1 MQRRGRGLRT
11 AVGIIPIVSTILLGV
26 TGSIAAYRACDI
38 ARELMRAGHTVRVV
52 MTRSAT
58 RLINPA
64 TLAALTGNP
73 VVVDVFDEPE
83 PGQIAHIRLAQ
94 DSDLVL
100 IAPATAHTIARLAL
114 GLADDMLT
122 TIALA
127 TRAPI
132 LVAPAMNHAM
142 WTHPATQAHVQT
154 LRARGVEFIDPTYG
168 VMACGD
174 EGWGKI
180 ANTAVIVQAIQQ
192 RLQRQHDLRGVRVLI
207 TAGPT
212 YEPIDPVR
220 FIGNRSSG
228 KMGYAVAEAALAHGA
243 AVRLITG
250 PTALTPP
257 SGADVVHVQTAQQ
270 MFEAVQTAF
279 EECDV
284 FIATAAVADY
294 RPERPLPAKRKR
306 TSERWTLHLVANPDI
321 LGTVAQHKGDR
332 VVVGFAAETDKILHH
347 AQEKL
352 TNKNLDLIAVNNV
365 LEPNSGFEVD
375 TNRLTFIYADGRV
388 VPLPLMSKRECAEQL
403 IQSVREILLQK
414 GRL

>member
-1 MQRRGRGLRT
+1 M
-11 AVGIIPIVSTILLGV
+11 PNILLGV
-26 TGSIAAYRACDI
+26 SGSIAAYRACDV

-52 MTRSAT
+52 MTHAAA
-58 RLINPA
+58 RLVSPD
-64 TLAALTGNP
+64 TFAALTGNP

-94 DSDLVL
+94 DSDLIL

-122 TIALA
+122 TLALA

-132 LVAPAMNHAM
+132 LIAPAMNPAM
-142 WTHPATQAHVQT
+142 WMHPATQAHVQT
-154 LRARGVEFIDPTYG
+154 LQARGVEFINPIYG

-180 ANTAVIVQAIQQ
+180 ADTPIIVQAVQQ
-192 RLQRQHDLRGVRVLI
+192 RLQRTQDLQGVHVLI

-220 FIGNRSSG
+220 FVGNRSSG
-228 KMGYAVAEAALAHGA
+228 KMGYAVAEAALAYGA
-243 AVRLITG
+243 EVTLITG

-257 SGADVVHVQTAQQ
+257 AGAKVIRVQTAQQ
-270 MFEAVQTAF
+270 MYEAVLAEF
-279 EECDV
+279 ENCDV

-294 RPERPLPAKRKR
+294 RPERALSSKRKR
-306 TSERWTLHLVANPDI
+306 STQTWTLRLVPNPDI
-321 LGTVAQHKGDR
+321 LGTVAQRKGSR
-332 VVVGFAAETDKILHH
+332 IVVGFAAETDKALQY

-352 TNKNLDLIAVNNV
+352 LRKNLDLIAVNDV
-365 LEPNSGFEVD
+365 LEPGSGFEVD
-375 TNRLTFIYADGRV
+375 TNRLTLLYADGQV
-388 VPLPLMSKRECAEQL
+388 EPLPQMSKRECAEKL
-403 IQSVREILLQK
+403 VGAVRGLLN
-414 GRL
+414 RP